1 MVLQR
6 VGDGDRTRELAIDRE
21 EHGGFPVR
29 LETLKRCFGRAD
41 SDSRHGH
48 QAAVAEEDR
57 MAEDLGSD
65 AKARNGFER
74 LWAIERK
81 VSLARRAHHRD
92 SQRGRRTGPSR
103 CRSRKSCVTL

>member
-1 MVLQR
+1 QRPDRLSGMVLQR
-6 VGDGDRTRELAIDRE
+6 VGDGDHTRELAIDRE
-21 EHGGFPVR
+21 EHGGLPVR
-29 LETLKRCFGRAD
+29 LETRKRCFGPAD

-65 AKARNGFER
+65 AKARNRFER

-81 VSLARRAHHRD
+81 VSLARGARDRGPQRVLRA
-92 SQRGRRTGPSR
+92 
-103 CRSRKSCVTL
+103 

>member
-6 VGDGDRTRELAIDRE
+6 VGDGDHTRELAITRE
-21 EHGGFPVR
+21 EHGSLPVR
-29 LETLKRCFGRAD
+29 LETLKRRFGPAD

-74 LWAIERK
+74 FWAIQRK
-81 VSLARRAHHRD
+81 APVARGAHHRGP
-92 SQRGRRTGPSR
+92 QRVLRT
-103 CRSRKSCVTL
+103 